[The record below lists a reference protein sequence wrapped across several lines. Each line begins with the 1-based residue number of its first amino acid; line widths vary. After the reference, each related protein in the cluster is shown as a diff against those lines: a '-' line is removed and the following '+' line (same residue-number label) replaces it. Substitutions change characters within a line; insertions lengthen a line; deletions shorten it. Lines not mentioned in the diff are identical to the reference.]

1 MKNHEH
7 KLCGLIAIDPDLNK
21 SGLAI
26 YDLET
31 KKYTGASTYY
41 LWSLFHWLGHW
52 DLSQILVLI
61 EDSNLI
67 KTSWHGTASRSNVG
81 KNKAVSK
88 LIVDFCK
95 VHKIAHRAI
104 KPDGYSQYFDKIGK
118 GQYVHLVGKT
128 FPNNS
133 ETRSAVAIIEC
144 NKHLYEKS

>member
-7 KLCGLIAIDPDLNK
+7 NALIAIDPDLNK
-21 SGLAI
+21 SGFAV
-26 YDLET
+26 YDLQT
-31 KKYTGASTYY
+31 KTYINIKTLH
-41 LWSLFHWLGHW
+41 LWELFYWLKEW
-52 DLSQILVLI
+52 DLSEFLVLI

-95 VHKIAHRAI
+95 VHKIAYRAI

-144 NKHLYEKS
+144 NKHLYEKP